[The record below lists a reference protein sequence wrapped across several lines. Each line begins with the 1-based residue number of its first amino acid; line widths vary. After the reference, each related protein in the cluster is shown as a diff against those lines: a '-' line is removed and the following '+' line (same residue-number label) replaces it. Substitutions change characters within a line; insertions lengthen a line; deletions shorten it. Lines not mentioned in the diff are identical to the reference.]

1 MPSFVGILEGINIRL
16 LRPVVVTVEHQEDS
30 QAENNE
36 SKDKEEPE
44 EILHIVSE
52 VGSVVLLVPFLNP
65 STFFIKHL
73 IDLTDMLL
81 HLISHPLAFFGK
93 QFLDFLPV
101 SIIDIY
107 RHL

>member
-44 EILHIVSE
+44 EILHIVSDYNN
-52 VGSVVLLVPFLNP
+52 GGANG
-65 STFFIKHL
+65 TF
-73 IDLTDMLL
+73 D
-81 HLISHPLAFFGK
+81 PLAE
-93 QFLDFLPV
+93 
-101 SIIDIY
+101 
-107 RHL
+107 